1 MNENDAIKKYSL
13 RELLVWSNCFRV
25 PLYQRSYAW
34 GEQQID
40 QLLED
45 LYLAFTK
52 TEKNADGTVKKET
65 HYYLGTLVV
74 MQRAGGV
81 LEVVDG
87 QQRLTTLTLLFRH
100 LGLISQCNLTFENR
114 QSATSFLQAFFGEN
128 RVCLPTPTTMA
139 AACQRFENYTFE
151 DAENESSTRPYT
163 KAEEMEAG
171 FATFLKDH
179 VFLYQITLPGRSDVA
194 KYFGVMNNRGVQL
207 ADVDVVKSRLMK
219 QVEKKEQDRFHERWD
234 RCADFTRPR
243 TLVEKEGQK
252 EIPPEH
258 SEARMDF
265 PNFLLVAL
273 RLYEDDDERIMLDE
287 RQLLNM
293 FTLDRCGREGF
304 AEAFL
309 KHLEEVRDRFDKWFI
324 RSDLDDQGNIRQWVI
339 RPWDE
344 NEEKTADRKKLIAL
358 ESMLEVTYTSR
369 RYRNWVK
376 DALKYIRESGTGK
389 VTDAGL
395 IQHLE
400 SFVRERVAKYEEDPN
415 WLKLGTG
422 TPHLVLNLLDYLFM
436 EKENP
441 NYLFRHRSSIEH
453 FMPRDG
459 SFSDKEEESEEK
471 KKELEELKDSI
482 GNLCLMSSS
491 DNSALKN
498 RSPREK
504 VTWWDNKYKGS
515 NLTPKQQKMYD
526 LEKPN
531 GWAKDVCAAHH
542 RVCEEMLLKFLKK
555 H

>member
-1 MNENDAIKKYSL
+1 MNENGSIEKYSL
-13 RELLVWSNCFRV
+13 GELLERSNRFRV

-45 LYLAFTK
+45 LYLAFK
-52 TEKNADGTVKKET
+52 KNTDGTIKKEP

-74 MQRAGGV
+74 MQREDGV

-100 LGLISQCNLTFENR
+100 LGLISQCNLSFENR
-114 QSATSFLQAFFGEN
+114 QSATSFLQAFFEEN

-151 DAENESSTRPYT
+151 DSENESSTRPYT
-163 KAEEMEAG
+163 NAEEMEAG

-194 KYFGVMNNRGVQL
+194 KYFEVMNNRGVQL

-309 KHLEEVRDRFDKWFI
+309 KHLEEVRDCFDKWFI

-436 EKENP
+436 KTQGKTD
-441 NYLFRHRSSIEH
+441 YLFRHRSSIEH
-453 FMPRDG
+453 FMPREG
-459 SFSDKEEESEEK
+459 SFSDEQWEKEE
-471 KKELEELKDSI
+471 LDSI
-482 GNLCLMSSS
+482 GNLCLMSGS

-498 RSPREK
+498 HSPKEK
-504 VTWWDNKYKGS
+504 VKWWENNRKESDR
-515 NLTPKQQKMYD
+515 TPKQQEMYD
-526 LEKPN
+526 LEEKE
-531 GWAKDVCAAHH
+531 GWTKKVCADHH
-542 RVCEEMLLKFLKK
+542 QKCEEMLREFLGEPLGN
-555 H
+555 

>member
-1 MNENDAIKKYSL
+1 MNENGSIKRYSL
-13 RELLVWSNCFRV
+13 GTLLERTNRFRV

-52 TEKNADGTVKKET
+52 KANTD
-65 HYYLGTLVV
+65 YYLGTLVV
-74 MQRAGGV
+74 MQREGGV

-100 LGLISQCNLTFENR
+100 LGLISECNLCFENR
-114 QSATSFLQAFFGEN
+114 LDAETFLGAFFGKD
-128 RVCLPTPTTMA
+128 RTCLSTPATMA
-139 AACQRFENYTFE
+139 AACQRFVNYTFE
-151 DAENESSTRPYT
+151 DSDPEQRTAKRPY
-163 KAEEMEAG
+163 AEALKEDDA
-171 FATFLKDH
+171 FATFLKEQ
-179 VFLYQITLPGRSDVA
+179 VSLYQITLPGRSDVA
-194 KYFGVMNNRGVQL
+194 KYFEVMNNRGVQL

-219 QVEKKEQDRFHERWD
+219 HVTNQERFRERWD

-243 TLVEKEGQK
+243 KLVEDNSKE
-252 EIPPEH
+252 EIPQEH

-265 PNFLLVAL
+265 PNFLLIAL
-273 RLYEDDDERIMLDE
+273 SLYEKCDKEVSLDE
-287 RQLLNM
+287 RQLLAM
-293 FTLDRCGREGF
+293 FDFKLCEQTEFVEGF
-304 AEAFL
+304 L
-309 KHLEEVRDRFDKWFI
+309 PHLETVRDYFDNWFI
-324 RSDLDDQGNIRQWVI
+324 RSDLNDQGNIQQWVL
-339 RPWDE
+339 RPWE
-344 NEEKTADRKKLIAL
+344 KEEEKTDDRKKLIAL

-376 DALKYIRESGTGK
+376 DALQYILNAQT
-389 VTDAGL
+389 VTDADL
-395 IQHLE
+395 TQNLE
-400 SFVRERVAKYEEDPN
+400 GFVQKRLAEYKLEEEKKGQD
-415 WLKLGTG
+415 WLKRGTD

-436 EKENP
+436 EEENP

-459 SFSDKEEESEEK
+459 SYSAEKWEEQ
-471 KKELEELKDSI
+471 ELDSI

-498 RSPREK
+498 RSPKEK
-504 VTWWDNKYKGS
+504 VTWWENKYKGS

-526 LEKPN
+526 LEKPK
-531 GWAKDVCAAHH
+531 GWTKDVCAAHH
-542 RVCEEMLLKFLKK
+542 HVCDEMLREFLEK

>member
-1 MNENDAIKKYSL
+1 MNENGAIKKYSL
-13 RELLVWSNCFRV
+13 RELLERSNCFRV

-45 LYLAFTK
+45 LYLAFK
-52 TEKNADGTVKKET
+52 KNTDGTIKKEP

-74 MQRAGGV
+74 MQQEDGV

-100 LGLISQCNLTFENR
+100 LGLISQCNLRFENR

-128 RVCLPTPTTMA
+128 RVCLPMPATMA
-139 AACQRFENYTFE
+139 AACQRFVNYTFE
-151 DAENESSTRPYT
+151 DSEQGTIKRPY
-163 KAEEMEAG
+163 AEALKEDDA
-171 FATFLKDH
+171 FAKFLKEQ

-194 KYFGVMNNRGVQL
+194 KYFEVMNNRGVQL

-219 QVEKKEQDRFHERWD
+219 YVKDQDNFRKRWNW
-234 RCADFTRPR
+234 CADFTRPR
-243 TLVEKEGQK
+243 KLVEEEGQEK
-252 EIPPEH
+252 IPPEH

-265 PNFLLVAL
+265 PNFLLIAL
-273 RLYEDDDERIMLDE
+273 KLYENGNPSIALDE

-293 FTLDRCGREGF
+293 FTLDRCGQEEF
-304 AEAFL
+304 AEKFL
-309 KHLEEVRDRFDKWFI
+309 KYLEEVRDRFDKWFI

-436 EKENP
+436 KTQGKTD
-441 NYLFRHRSSIEH
+441 YLFRHRSSIEH
-453 FMPRDG
+453 FMPREG
-459 SFSDKEEESEEK
+459 SFSDEQWEKEE
-471 KKELEELKDSI
+471 LDSI
-482 GNLCLMSSS
+482 GNLCLMSGS

-498 RSPREK
+498 HSPKEK
-504 VTWWDNKYKGS
+504 VKWWENNRKESDR
-515 NLTPKQQKMYD
+515 TPKQQEMYD
-526 LEKPN
+526 LEEKE
-531 GWAKDVCAAHH
+531 GWTKKVCADHH
-542 RVCEEMLLKFLKK
+542 QKCEEMLREFLGEPLGN
-555 H
+555 

>member
-1 MNENDAIKKYSL
+1 MNDNGAIKKYSL
-13 RELLVWSNCFRV
+13 RELLERSNCFRV

-52 TEKNADGTVKKET
+52 TEKNTDGTIKKEP

-74 MQRAGGV
+74 MQREDGV

-100 LGLISQCNLTFENR
+100 LGLISQCNLSFENR
-114 QSATSFLQAFFGEN
+114 QSATSFLQAFFEEN

-151 DAENESSTRPYT
+151 DSENESSTRPYT
-163 KAEEMEAG
+163 NAEEMEAG

-194 KYFGVMNNRGVQL
+194 KYFEVMNNRGVQL

-219 QVEKKEQDRFHERWD
+219 YVKDQDNFRKKWNW
-234 RCADFTRPR
+234 CADFTRPR
-243 TLVEKEGQK
+243 KLVEEEGQEK
-252 EIPPEH
+252 IPPEH

-265 PNFLLVAL
+265 PNFLLIAL
-273 RLYEDDDERIMLDE
+273 SFYEKDDERIMLDE

-309 KHLEEVRDRFDKWFI
+309 KHLEEVRDCFDKWFI
-324 RSDLDDQGNIRQWVI
+324 RSDLNDQGNIRQWVI
-339 RPWDE
+339 RPWE
-344 NEEKTADRKKLIAL
+344 EEEKTADRKKLIAL

-422 TPHLVLNLLDYLFM
+422 TPHLILNLLDYLFM
-436 EKENP
+436 EKLDKTD
-441 NYLFRHRSSIEH
+441 YLFRHRSSIEH

-459 SFSDKEEESEEK
+459 SFSGKEEESEEK

-526 LEKPN
+526 LEKPK
-531 GWAKDVCAAHH
+531 GWTKDVCAAHH
-542 RVCEEMLLKFLKK
+542 RVCEEMLLKFLKNS
-555 H
+555 

>member
-1 MNENDAIKKYSL
+1 MNDNDAIKKYSL
-13 RELLVWSNCFRV
+13 RELLERSNCFRV

-52 TEKNADGTVKKET
+52 TEKNTDGTIKKEP

-74 MQRAGGV
+74 MQREDGV

-100 LGLISQCNLTFENR
+100 LGLISQCNLSFENR
-114 QSATSFLQAFFGEN
+114 QSATSFLQAFFEEN

-151 DAENESSTRPYT
+151 DSENESSTRPYT
-163 KAEEMEAG
+163 NAEEMEAG

-194 KYFGVMNNRGVQL
+194 KYFEVMNNRGVQL

-219 QVEKKEQDRFHERWD
+219 YVKDQDNFRKKWNW
-234 RCADFTRPR
+234 CADFTRPR
-243 TLVEKEGQK
+243 KLVEEEGQEK
-252 EIPPEH
+252 IPPEH

-265 PNFLLVAL
+265 PNFLLIAL
-273 RLYEDDDERIMLDE
+273 SLYEDDDERIMLDE

-309 KHLEEVRDRFDKWFI
+309 KHLEEVRDCFDKWFI

-436 EKENP
+436 KTQGKTD
-441 NYLFRHRSSIEH
+441 YLFRHRSSIEH
-453 FMPRDG
+453 FMPREG
-459 SFSDKEEESEEK
+459 SFSDEQWEKEE
-471 KKELEELKDSI
+471 LDSI
-482 GNLCLMSSS
+482 GNLCLMSGS

-498 RSPREK
+498 HSPKEK
-504 VTWWDNKYKGS
+504 VKWWENNRKESDR
-515 NLTPKQQKMYD
+515 TPKQQEMYD
-526 LEKPN
+526 LEEKE
-531 GWAKDVCAAHH
+531 GWTKKVCADHH
-542 RVCEEMLLKFLKK
+542 QKCEEMLREFLGEPLGN
-555 H
+555 

>member
-25 PLYQRSYAW
+25 PLYQRSYTW

-52 TEKNADGTVKKET
+52 AEKNADGTVKKET

-81 LEVVDG
+81 LDVVDG
-87 QQRLTTLTLLFRH
+87 QQRLTTLALLFRH
-100 LGLISQCNLTFENR
+100 LGLISQCNLSFENR
-114 QSATSFLQAFFGEN
+114 QNATSFLQAFFGEN
-128 RVCLPTPTTMA
+128 RVCLPMPATMA
-139 AACQRFENYTFE
+139 AACQRFVNYTFE
-151 DAENESSTRPYT
+151 DSEQGTIKRPY
-163 KAEEMEAG
+163 AEALKEDDA
-171 FATFLKDH
+171 FAKFLKEQ

-194 KYFGVMNNRGVQL
+194 KYFEVMNNRGVQL

-219 QVEKKEQDRFHERWD
+219 YVKDQDNFRKRWNW
-234 RCADFTRPR
+234 CADFTRPR
-243 TLVEKEGQK
+243 KLVEEEGQEK
-252 EIPPEH
+252 IPPEH

-339 RPWDE
+339 RPWEE
-344 NEEKTADRKKLIAL
+344 NEKKSDDRKKLIAF

-369 RYRNWVK
+369 RYRNWVEY
-376 DALKYIRESGTGK
+376 ALRHILKTKELTDTG
-389 VTDAGL
+389 L
-395 IQHLE
+395 LQHLE
-400 SFVRERVAKYEEDPN
+400 GFVQDRLREYKKDPN

-436 EKENP
+436 KTQGKTD
-441 NYLFRHRSSIEH
+441 YLFRHRSSIEH
-453 FMPRDG
+453 FMPREG
-459 SFSDKEEESEEK
+459 SFSDEQWEKEE
-471 KKELEELKDSI
+471 LDSI
-482 GNLCLMSSS
+482 GNLCLMSGS

-498 RSPREK
+498 HSPKEK
-504 VTWWDNKYKGS
+504 VKWWENNRKESDR
-515 NLTPKQQKMYD
+515 TPKQQEMYD
-526 LEKPN
+526 LEEKE
-531 GWAKDVCAAHH
+531 GWTKKVCADHH
-542 RVCEEMLLKFLKK
+542 QKCEEMLREFLGEPLGN
-555 H
+555 

>member
-1 MNENDAIKKYSL
+1 MNENESIEKYSL
-13 RELLVWSNCFRV
+13 GELLERSNRFRV
-25 PLYQRSYAW
+25 PLYQRSYTW

-45 LYLAFTK
+45 LYLAFK
-52 TEKNADGTVKKET
+52 KNTDGTIKKEP

-194 KYFGVMNNRGVQL
+194 KYFEVMNNRGVQL
-207 ADVDVVKSRLMK
+207 ADVDVVKSRLMEYVK
-219 QVEKKEQDRFHERWD
+219 DQDNFRKRWNW
-234 RCADFTRPR
+234 CADFTRPR
-243 TLVEKEGQK
+243 KLVEEEGQEK
-252 EIPPEH
+252 IPPEH

-265 PNFLLVAL
+265 PNFLLIAL
-273 RLYEDDDERIMLDE
+273 SLYEKDDERIMLDE
-287 RQLLNM
+287 RRLLNM
-293 FTLDRCGREGF
+293 FTLNRCGREGF
-304 AEAFL
+304 AEKFL
-309 KHLEEVRDRFDKWFI
+309 EYLEKVRDSFDDWFI
-324 RSDLDDQGNIRQWVI
+324 RSDLNDQGNIRQWVI
-339 RPWDE
+339 RPWE
-344 NEEKTADRKKLIAL
+344 EEEKTADRKKLIAL

-369 RYRNWVK
+369 RYRKWVQSMLQCILTTEEVIDTK
-376 DALKYIRESGTGK
+376 LIIR
-389 VTDAGL
+389 
-395 IQHLE
+395 HLE
-400 SFVRERVAKYEEDPN
+400 GFVRKRLAEYKQEEDKKERD
-415 WLKLGTG
+415 WLKRGTD

-531 GWAKDVCAAHH
+531 GWTKDVCAAHH
-542 RVCEEMLLKFLKK
+542 RVCEEMLLKFLKNS
-555 H
+555 

>member
-13 RELLVWSNCFRV
+13 RELLERSNCFRV

-45 LYLAFTK
+45 LYLAFK
-52 TEKNADGTVKKET
+52 KNTDGTIKKEP

-74 MQRAGGV
+74 MQREDGV

-100 LGLISQCNLTFENR
+100 LGLISQCNLRFENR

-128 RVCLPTPTTMA
+128 RVCLPTPATMA
-139 AACQRFENYTFE
+139 AACQRFVNYTFE
-151 DAENESSTRPYT
+151 DSEQGTIKRPY
-163 KAEEMEAG
+163 AEALKEDDA
-171 FATFLKDH
+171 FAKFLKEQ

-194 KYFGVMNNRGVQL
+194 KYFEVMNNRGVQL

-219 QVEKKEQDRFHERWD
+219 YVKDQDNFRKRWNW
-234 RCADFTRPR
+234 CADFTRPR
-243 TLVEKEGQK
+243 KLVEEEGQEK
-252 EIPPEH
+252 IPPEH

-265 PNFLLVAL
+265 PNFLLIAL
-273 RLYEDDDERIMLDE
+273 KLYENGNPSIALDE

-293 FTLDRCGREGF
+293 FTLDRCGREEF
-304 AEAFL
+304 AEKFL
-309 KHLEEVRDRFDKWFI
+309 KYLEEVRDSFDDWFI
-324 RSDLDDQGNIRQWVI
+324 RSDLNDQGNIRQWVI
-339 RPWDE
+339 RPWE
-344 NEEKTADRKKLIAL
+344 EEEKTADRKKLIAL

-369 RYRNWVK
+369 RYRKWVQSMLQCILTTEEVIDTK
-376 DALKYIRESGTGK
+376 LIIR
-389 VTDAGL
+389 
-395 IQHLE
+395 HLE
-400 SFVRERVAKYEEDPN
+400 GFVRKRLAEYKQEEDKKERD
-415 WLKLGTG
+415 WLKRGTD

-531 GWAKDVCAAHH
+531 GWTKDVCAAHH
-542 RVCEEMLLKFLKK
+542 RVCEEMLLKFLKNS
-555 H
+555 